1 MNVEIDQQSFL
12 PIKNDFWLL
21 RIFFHLRLNSNFQ
34 EKVVALMLFS
44 TFLKGI
50 VLHSHTLRTW
60 LMHKENRGHN
70 ENNNYIPSLWIKSL
84 LGSQK

>member
-1 MNVEIDQQSFL
+1 MNVKIDQQSFF
-12 PIKNDFWLL
+12 PIQNDSEVTFGYFKEKN
-21 RIFFHLRLNSNFQ
+21 IFHLRLNSNFQ

-44 TFLKGI
+44 TFLQGI

-70 ENNNYIPSLWIKSL
+70 ENNNYIPSL
-84 LGSQK
+84 